1 MTESAALFKRCML
14 DAAAADM
21 KELDAEMT
29 VPTDFS
35 AAHARKMSGI
45 LGFRVHSYSIAKRA
59 LIVIIAAA
67 LLLTGCS
74 VAVYFGT
81 SRNVEVAFR
90 SGGRSIEIT
99 FSGDGVVISDGAWGI
114 DEYMEFGYV
123 PEGIELEY
131 ARSDKHRNSLMYK
144 GQEKYGIIRF
154 EQFVAS
160 KIRYSFTYY
169 NWGDLYKIYYKDYEI
184 LVYGTGS
191 DKVYAWTDGV
201 YGYFMHFMF
210 PTERDDMAISII
222 EGLRPMTPP
231 SNVENGETS

>member
-21 KELDAEMT
+21 NELDAEMA

-90 SGGRSIEIT
+90 PGGTVEIT

-114 DEYMEFGYV
+114 DEYMEFGDV
-123 PEGIELEY
+123 PAGFELEY
-131 ARSDKHRNSLMYK
+131 GRTDTHRNSLMYNNH
-144 GQEKYGIIRF
+144 EKYGIIHF

-169 NWGDLYKIYYKDYEI
+169 NWGDVYKIYYKDYEI
-184 LVYGTGS
+184 LACDTGNGG
-191 DKVYAWTDGV
+191 KLYCWTDGV

-210 PTERDDMAISII
+210 KTDRDDLAISII
-222 EGLRPMTPP
+222 EGLRPMTP

>member
-45 LGFRVHSYSIAKRA
+45 LGFRVHSHSIAKRA
-59 LIVIIAAA
+59 LIILIAAA
-67 LLLTGCS
+67 FLLTGCT

-81 SRNVEVAFR
+81 SRNVEVVFR
-90 SGGRSIEIT
+90 PGGRSIEIT
-99 FSGDGVVISDGAWGI
+99 FSGDGVVVDDGAWSI
-114 DEYMEFGYV
+114 EEYMEFGYV
-123 PEGIELEY
+123 PEDFKLEY
-131 ARSDKHRNSLMYK
+131 GRSDKHRNSLIYK
-144 GQEKYGIIRF
+144 SQEKYGIIRF

-210 PTERDDMAISII
+210 PIERDDMAISII
-222 EGLRPMTPP
+222 EGLRPMTP
-231 SNVENGETS
+231 SEDAENGEIS

>member
-45 LGFRVHSYSIAKRA
+45 LGFRVHSHSIAKRA
-59 LIVIIAAA
+59 LIILIAAA
-67 LLLTGCS
+67 FLLTGCS

-90 SGGRSIEIT
+90 PGGTVEIT
-99 FSGDGVVISDGAWGI
+99 FSGDGVTVYEDKWEIKD
-114 DEYMEFGYV
+114 YMEFGYV

-169 NWGDLYKIYYKDYEI
+169 NWSDIYKIYYKDYEI

-210 PTERDDMAISII
+210 PIERDDMAISII
-222 EGLRPMTPP
+222 EGLRPMTPQEDA
-231 SNVENGETS
+231 ENGEIP

>member
-35 AAHARKMSGI
+35 AVHARKMSGI
-45 LGFRVHSYSIAKRA
+45 LGFRVHSHSIAKRA
-59 LIVIIAAA
+59 LIILIAAA
-67 LLLTGCS
+67 FLLTGCT

-90 SGGRSIEIT
+90 PGGTVEIT
-99 FSGDGVVISDGAWGI
+99 FSGDGVVISDGAWAI

-123 PEGIELEY
+123 PEDFKLEY
-131 ARSDKHRNSLMYK
+131 GRSDKHRNSLIYK
-144 GQEKYGIIRF
+144 SQGKYGIIRF

-210 PTERDDMAISII
+210 PIERDDMAISII
-222 EGLRPMTPP
+222 EGLRPMTP
-231 SNVENGETS
+231 SENAENGEIS